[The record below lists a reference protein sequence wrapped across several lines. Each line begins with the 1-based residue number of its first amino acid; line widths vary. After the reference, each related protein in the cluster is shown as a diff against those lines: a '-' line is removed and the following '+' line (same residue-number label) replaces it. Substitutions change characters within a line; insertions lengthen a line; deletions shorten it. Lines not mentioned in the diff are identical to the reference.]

1 MLEEPTHQTTL
12 NTHRTPAEGLR
23 DVEPPAPRGSLLEPF
38 RQLESTVDTGSNAR
52 PRARA
57 GEDDLHSRPQT
68 DSAAEN
74 QHVGQWVTPHLRK
87 YLGSLHRRIL
97 LPRPYL
103 TGIKS
108 HFLEARCK
116 HQCF

>member
-23 DVEPPAPRGSLLEPF
+23 DVEPLPLGSLLEPF
-38 RQLESTVDTGSNAR
+38 RQLESTVDTGSNAG

-68 DSAAEN
+68 GSAAEN

-87 YLGSLHRRIL
+87 YLGSLHKRIP

-108 HFLEARCK
+108 HFLEARCE